1 MPKCEVIAIANQKGG
16 VGKTTTTFN
25 LGVALAHAG
34 KRVLLVD
41 SDPQGDLTTYMGIH
55 DPDNIP
61 VTLSTLM
68 ERSIKDEDINSKEA
82 ILKHDEGI
90 DLIPSNLELSSME
103 VSLVNAMSR
112 EFTLRNCLSD
122 IKDKYDYVLIDCM
135 PSLGMIT
142 INALACAD
150 KVIIPVQSEFLA
162 EKGMSHLMNA
172 VLKVRKQINPNLKV
186 GGIPLTMVDGRTNLS
201 KDIANELRSTYGTV
215 FKLYD
220 NQIPRGVKAAESS
233 RMGESV
239 LSYDSSS
246 KVAQS
251 YIDFAKEVL
260 DYERKEK
267 IAKEIKKYEL
277 LLKESLNDYK
287 NGLLSEEDF
296 DTFNDDY
303 LFNLNKLRI
312 EQEEI
317 CNNDK
322 LDLEWFNKF
331 KKYKKVESI
340 TRDILD
346 SLIEKILIYEDGNIM
361 IIFNFQNEYDELIRY
376 LNSHDFVV

>member
-68 ERSIKDEDINSKEA
+68 ERSIKYEDINSKEA

-162 EKGMSHLMNA
+162 AKGMSHLLNT

-186 GGIPLTMVDGRTNLS
+186 GGILLTMVDGRTNLS

-267 IAKEIKKYEL
+267 TRN
-277 LLKESLNDYK
+277 SD
-287 NGLLSEEDF
+287 GLQA
-296 DTFNDDY
+296 
-303 LFNLNKLRI
+303 R
-312 EQEEI
+312 
-317 CNNDK
+317 
-322 LDLEWFNKF
+322 
-331 KKYKKVESI
+331 
-340 TRDILD
+340 
-346 SLIEKILIYEDGNIM
+346 
-361 IIFNFQNEYDELIRY
+361 
-376 LNSHDFVV
+376 

>member
-1 MPKCEVIAIANQKGG
+1 MPKCEVVAIANQKGG
-16 VGKTTTTFN
+16 VEKTTTTFN

-34 KRVLLVD
+34 KRVLLID

-162 EKGMSHLMNA
+162 AKGMSHLMNT

-186 GGIPLTMVDGRTNLS
+186 GGILLTMVDGRTNLS

-267 IAKEIKKYEL
+267 TRN
-277 LLKESLNDYK
+277 SD
-287 NGLLSEEDF
+287 GLQA
-296 DTFNDDY
+296 
-303 LFNLNKLRI
+303 R
-312 EQEEI
+312 
-317 CNNDK
+317 
-322 LDLEWFNKF
+322 
-331 KKYKKVESI
+331 
-340 TRDILD
+340 
-346 SLIEKILIYEDGNIM
+346 
-361 IIFNFQNEYDELIRY
+361 
-376 LNSHDFVV
+376 

>member
-1 MPKCEVIAIANQKGG
+1 M
-16 VGKTTTTFN
+16 
-25 LGVALAHAG
+25 
-34 KRVLLVD
+34 D

-162 EKGMSHLMNA
+162 AKGMSHLMNT

-186 GGIPLTMVDGRTNLS
+186 GGILLTMVDGRTNLS
-201 KDIANELRSTYGTV
+201 KNIANELRSTYGTV

-267 IAKEIKKYEL
+267 TRN
-277 LLKESLNDYK
+277 SD
-287 NGLLSEEDF
+287 GLQA
-296 DTFNDDY
+296 
-303 LFNLNKLRI
+303 R
-312 EQEEI
+312 
-317 CNNDK
+317 
-322 LDLEWFNKF
+322 
-331 KKYKKVESI
+331 
-340 TRDILD
+340 
-346 SLIEKILIYEDGNIM
+346 
-361 IIFNFQNEYDELIRY
+361 
-376 LNSHDFVV
+376 

>member
-162 EKGMSHLMNA
+162 AKGMSHLMNT

-186 GGIPLTMVDGRTNLS
+186 GGILLTMVDGRTNLS

-239 LSYDSSS
+239 LSYDSTS

-251 YIDFAKEVL
+251 YIDFAK
-260 DYERKEK
+260 
-267 IAKEIKKYEL
+267 
-277 LLKESLNDYK
+277 
-287 NGLLSEEDF
+287 
-296 DTFNDDY
+296 
-303 LFNLNKLRI
+303 
-312 EQEEI
+312 
-317 CNNDK
+317 
-322 LDLEWFNKF
+322 
-331 KKYKKVESI
+331 
-340 TRDILD
+340 
-346 SLIEKILIYEDGNIM
+346 
-361 IIFNFQNEYDELIRY
+361 
-376 LNSHDFVV
+376 

>member
-25 LGVALAHAG
+25 LEVALAHAG
-34 KRVLLVD
+34 KRILLVD
-41 SDPQGDLTTYMGIH
+41 SDPQGDLTTYIGIH

-162 EKGMSHLMNA
+162 EKGMSHLMNT

-186 GGIPLTMVDGRTNLS
+186 GGILLTMVDGRTNLS

-246 KVAQS
+246 KVAQN

-277 LLKESLNDYK
+277 LLK
-287 NGLLSEEDF
+287 
-296 DTFNDDY
+296 
-303 LFNLNKLRI
+303 
-312 EQEEI
+312 
-317 CNNDK
+317 
-322 LDLEWFNKF
+322 
-331 KKYKKVESI
+331 
-340 TRDILD
+340 
-346 SLIEKILIYEDGNIM
+346 
-361 IIFNFQNEYDELIRY
+361 
-376 LNSHDFVV
+376 

>member
-68 ERSIKDEDINSKEA
+68 GRSIKDEDINSKEA

-162 EKGMSHLMNA
+162 AKGMSHLMNT

-186 GGIPLTMVDGRTNLS
+186 GGILLTMVDGRTNLS

-267 IAKEIKKYEL
+267 TRN
-277 LLKESLNDYK
+277 SD
-287 NGLLSEEDF
+287 GLQA
-296 DTFNDDY
+296 
-303 LFNLNKLRI
+303 R
-312 EQEEI
+312 
-317 CNNDK
+317 
-322 LDLEWFNKF
+322 
-331 KKYKKVESI
+331 
-340 TRDILD
+340 
-346 SLIEKILIYEDGNIM
+346 
-361 IIFNFQNEYDELIRY
+361 
-376 LNSHDFVV
+376 

>member
-25 LGVALAHAG
+25 LEVALAHAG
-34 KRVLLVD
+34 KRILLVD
-41 SDPQGDLTTYMGIH
+41 SDPQGDLTTYIGIH

-162 EKGMSHLMNA
+162 EKGMSHLMNT

-186 GGIPLTMVDGRTNLS
+186 GGILLTMVDGRTNLS

-246 KVAQS
+246 KVTQS

-277 LLKESLNDYK
+277 LLK
-287 NGLLSEEDF
+287 
-296 DTFNDDY
+296 
-303 LFNLNKLRI
+303 
-312 EQEEI
+312 
-317 CNNDK
+317 
-322 LDLEWFNKF
+322 
-331 KKYKKVESI
+331 
-340 TRDILD
+340 
-346 SLIEKILIYEDGNIM
+346 
-361 IIFNFQNEYDELIRY
+361 
-376 LNSHDFVV
+376 

>member
-1 MPKCEVIAIANQKGG
+1 MSNCKVISIANQKGG

-162 EKGMSHLMNA
+162 AKGMSHLMNT

-186 GGIPLTMVDGRTNLS
+186 GGILLTMVDGRTNLS

-267 IAKEIKKYEL
+267 TRN
-277 LLKESLNDYK
+277 SD
-287 NGLLSEEDF
+287 GLQA
-296 DTFNDDY
+296 
-303 LFNLNKLRI
+303 R
-312 EQEEI
+312 
-317 CNNDK
+317 
-322 LDLEWFNKF
+322 
-331 KKYKKVESI
+331 
-340 TRDILD
+340 
-346 SLIEKILIYEDGNIM
+346 
-361 IIFNFQNEYDELIRY
+361 
-376 LNSHDFVV
+376 

>member
-68 ERSIKDEDINSKEA
+68 ERSIKDEDIYSKEA

-162 EKGMSHLMNA
+162 AKGMSHLLNT

-186 GGIPLTMVDGRTNLS
+186 GGILLTMVDGRTNLS

-267 IAKEIKKYEL
+267 TRN
-277 LLKESLNDYK
+277 SD
-287 NGLLSEEDF
+287 GLQA
-296 DTFNDDY
+296 
-303 LFNLNKLRI
+303 R
-312 EQEEI
+312 
-317 CNNDK
+317 
-322 LDLEWFNKF
+322 
-331 KKYKKVESI
+331 
-340 TRDILD
+340 
-346 SLIEKILIYEDGNIM
+346 
-361 IIFNFQNEYDELIRY
+361 
-376 LNSHDFVV
+376 

>member
-1 MPKCEVIAIANQKGG
+1 MPKCEVIAIANQKGE

-25 LGVALAHAG
+25 LEVALAHAG
-34 KRVLLVD
+34 KRILLVD
-41 SDPQGDLTTYMGIH
+41 SDPQGDLTTYIGIH

-162 EKGMSHLMNA
+162 AKGMSHLMNT

-186 GGIPLTMVDGRTNLS
+186 GGILLTMVDGRTNLS

-246 KVAQS
+246 KDAQS

-260 DYERKEK
+260 EYERKEK
-267 IAKEIKKYEL
+267 TRN
-277 LLKESLNDYK
+277 SD
-287 NGLLSEEDF
+287 GLQA
-296 DTFNDDY
+296 
-303 LFNLNKLRI
+303 R
-312 EQEEI
+312 
-317 CNNDK
+317 
-322 LDLEWFNKF
+322 
-331 KKYKKVESI
+331 
-340 TRDILD
+340 
-346 SLIEKILIYEDGNIM
+346 
-361 IIFNFQNEYDELIRY
+361 
-376 LNSHDFVV
+376 

>member
-162 EKGMSHLMNA
+162 AKGMSHLMNT

-186 GGIPLTMVDGRTNLS
+186 GGILLTMVDGRTNLS

-260 DYERKEK
+260 DYDRKEK
-267 IAKEIKKYEL
+267 TRN
-277 LLKESLNDYK
+277 SD
-287 NGLLSEEDF
+287 GLQA
-296 DTFNDDY
+296 
-303 LFNLNKLRI
+303 R
-312 EQEEI
+312 
-317 CNNDK
+317 
-322 LDLEWFNKF
+322 
-331 KKYKKVESI
+331 
-340 TRDILD
+340 
-346 SLIEKILIYEDGNIM
+346 
-361 IIFNFQNEYDELIRY
+361 
-376 LNSHDFVV
+376 

>member
-25 LGVALAHAG
+25 LGVALAYAG

-162 EKGMSHLMNA
+162 AKGMSHLMNT

-186 GGIPLTMVDGRTNLS
+186 GGILLTMVDGRTNLS

-239 LSYDSSS
+239 LSYDSTS

-267 IAKEIKKYEL
+267 TRN
-277 LLKESLNDYK
+277 SD
-287 NGLLSEEDF
+287 GLQA
-296 DTFNDDY
+296 
-303 LFNLNKLRI
+303 R
-312 EQEEI
+312 
-317 CNNDK
+317 
-322 LDLEWFNKF
+322 
-331 KKYKKVESI
+331 
-340 TRDILD
+340 
-346 SLIEKILIYEDGNIM
+346 
-361 IIFNFQNEYDELIRY
+361 
-376 LNSHDFVV
+376 

>member
-1 MPKCEVIAIANQKGG
+1 MPKCDVIAIANQKGG

-162 EKGMSHLMNA
+162 AKGMSHLMNT

-186 GGIPLTMVDGRTNLS
+186 GGILLTMVDGRTNLS

-267 IAKEIKKYEL
+267 TRN
-277 LLKESLNDYK
+277 SD
-287 NGLLSEEDF
+287 GLQA
-296 DTFNDDY
+296 
-303 LFNLNKLRI
+303 R
-312 EQEEI
+312 
-317 CNNDK
+317 
-322 LDLEWFNKF
+322 
-331 KKYKKVESI
+331 
-340 TRDILD
+340 
-346 SLIEKILIYEDGNIM
+346 
-361 IIFNFQNEYDELIRY
+361 
-376 LNSHDFVV
+376 

>member
-90 DLIPSNLELSSME
+90 NLIPSNLELSSME

-162 EKGMSHLMNA
+162 AKGMSHLMNT

-186 GGIPLTMVDGRTNLS
+186 GGILLTMVDGRTNLS

-267 IAKEIKKYEL
+267 TRN
-277 LLKESLNDYK
+277 SD
-287 NGLLSEEDF
+287 GLQA
-296 DTFNDDY
+296 
-303 LFNLNKLRI
+303 R
-312 EQEEI
+312 
-317 CNNDK
+317 
-322 LDLEWFNKF
+322 
-331 KKYKKVESI
+331 
-340 TRDILD
+340 
-346 SLIEKILIYEDGNIM
+346 
-361 IIFNFQNEYDELIRY
+361 
-376 LNSHDFVV
+376 

>member
-34 KRVLLVD
+34 KRVLLID

-68 ERSIKDEDINSKEA
+68 ERSIRDEDINSSES
-82 ILKHDEGI
+82 ILKHDEGV

-112 EFTLRNCLSD
+112 EYTLKNCISD
-122 IKDKYDYVLIDCM
+122 LKNKYDYVLIDCM

-162 EKGMSHLMNA
+162 AKGMSHLMNT
-172 VLKVRKQINPNLKV
+172 VIKVRKQINPELKV
-186 GGIPLTMVDGRTNLS
+186 GGILITMVDGRTNLS
-201 KDIANELRSTYGTV
+201 KDIAQELKSTYGTV

-220 NQIPRGVKAAESS
+220 TQIPRGVRAAESS

-239 LSYDSSS
+239 LSYDKTS
-246 KVAQS
+246 KVAQK

-260 DYERKEK
+260 EYERKEK
-267 IAKEIKKYEL
+267 TRN
-277 LLKESLNDYK
+277 SD
-287 NGLLSEEDF
+287 GLQA
-296 DTFNDDY
+296 
-303 LFNLNKLRI
+303 R
-312 EQEEI
+312 
-317 CNNDK
+317 
-322 LDLEWFNKF
+322 
-331 KKYKKVESI
+331 
-340 TRDILD
+340 
-346 SLIEKILIYEDGNIM
+346 
-361 IIFNFQNEYDELIRY
+361 
-376 LNSHDFVV
+376 

>member
-68 ERSIKDEDINSKEA
+68 ERSIKDEDINSKDA

-162 EKGMSHLMNA
+162 AKGMSHLLNT

-186 GGIPLTMVDGRTNLS
+186 GGILLTMVDGRTNLS

-267 IAKEIKKYEL
+267 TRN
-277 LLKESLNDYK
+277 SD
-287 NGLLSEEDF
+287 GLQA
-296 DTFNDDY
+296 
-303 LFNLNKLRI
+303 R
-312 EQEEI
+312 
-317 CNNDK
+317 
-322 LDLEWFNKF
+322 
-331 KKYKKVESI
+331 
-340 TRDILD
+340 
-346 SLIEKILIYEDGNIM
+346 
-361 IIFNFQNEYDELIRY
+361 
-376 LNSHDFVV
+376 

>member
-1 MPKCEVIAIANQKGG
+1 MSDCKVIAIANQKGG

-142 INALACAD
+142 INALSCAD

-162 EKGMSHLMNA
+162 AKGMSHLMNT

-186 GGIPLTMVDGRTNLS
+186 GGILLTMVDGRTNLS

-267 IAKEIKKYEL
+267 TRN
-277 LLKESLNDYK
+277 SD
-287 NGLLSEEDF
+287 GLQA
-296 DTFNDDY
+296 
-303 LFNLNKLRI
+303 R
-312 EQEEI
+312 
-317 CNNDK
+317 
-322 LDLEWFNKF
+322 
-331 KKYKKVESI
+331 
-340 TRDILD
+340 
-346 SLIEKILIYEDGNIM
+346 
-361 IIFNFQNEYDELIRY
+361 
-376 LNSHDFVV
+376 